1 MHIHIT
7 DYLNVYSDSFAVHL
21 ALKELNDGDVLHL
34 DGKKLRIDNSFA
46 TAQRYFLPRYS
57 NECKYYA
64 FYIENKKNIIIDGD
78 GAELVF
84 LGDVAP
90 FGFDNCENITVKNFT
105 VDYEIPYFWQAY
117 ITESCDEYFEVV
129 FDENEFPCKYDQER
143 KLFIFGKKEENNYWE
158 SAYSLACEVEESGK
172 IALNS
177 DRYFF
182 CTDKP
187 HPIYRSMSTV
197 YDCQPIGENSFRFSY
212 KDNPKHYSKGNY
224 LVLADHSRKNCNF
237 HFHRCKNIFM
247 DSIDMYNSAS
257 FGNVFLLCENISA
270 NNVNSII
277 KPNTNRKLAV
287 NADHFHCVN
296 TKGTIKISNCI
307 MSNMFDDAVNFH
319 TLFATVEKKLDEHT
333 ILLKF
338 SYLAKKVLNIFSPDE
353 KICLLNSETF
363 EKYDDYTVKK
373 CDFAG
378 DYHLLLETKEV
389 LKDIVEN
396 SFVESVDAKATAY
409 ITGCTTNNATRGML
423 VTPGKNVLIEDCVFC
438 NASCGISLNGASIIY
453 CEGTAVDGLT
463 VKNCNFENCAY
474 LYPETPAILVIPR
487 GITKGDSMYHKNL
500 TISNNIFKDGK
511 TAVKAW
517 RTENLILNNNKWNK
531 TENVDSFC
539 RTEICDNVQSDI

>member
-7 DYLNVYSDSFAVHL
+7 DYLNVYSDSFAIHR
-21 ALKELNDGDVLHL
+21 ALNELNDGDVLHL
-34 DGKKLRIDNSFA
+34 DGRKLLIDNSFA
-46 TAQRYFLPRYS
+46 TPKRYFLPRYS
-57 NECKYYA
+57 DECKYYA
-64 FYIENKKNIIIDGD
+64 FYLENKKDIVIDGD

-117 ITESCDEYFEVV
+117 ITESCDKYIEVV
-129 FDENEFPCKYDQER
+129 FDKNEFPCRYDQER
-143 KLFIFGKKEENNYWE
+143 KFFIFGKEEENHYWE
-158 SAYSLACEVEESGK
+158 SAFPLACEVEEGGK
-172 IALNS
+172 IAPYS

-187 HPIYRSMSTV
+187 HPIYHSMSTV

-307 MSNMFDDAVNFH
+307 MSNMFDDGVNLH
-319 TLFATVEKKLDEHT
+319 TLFATVKKKLNEHT

-338 SYLAKKVLNIFSPDE
+338 SYFAKKVVNIFSPDE
-353 KICLLNSETF
+353 KICLIDSETF
-363 EKYDDYTVKK
+363 EKYDNYTVEK

-389 LKDIVEN
+389 LRDIIEN
-396 SFVESVDAKATAY
+396 SFVESVDARAEAY
-409 ITGCTTNNATRGML
+409 ITGCTIGNGTRGML
-423 VTPGKNVLIEDCVFC
+423 VTPGKDVLIENCVFC
-438 NASCGISLNGASIIY
+438 NATNGISINGASSTY

-463 VKNCNFENCAY
+463 VKNCNFQNCAY
-474 LYPETPAILVIPR
+474 LDPEMPAIEVNAR
-487 GITKGDSMYHKNL
+487 GITKGDSIYHKNI

-511 TAVKAW
+511 TAVKAL
-517 RTENLILNNNKWNK
+517 RTENLILKNNEWNRI
-531 TENVDSFC
+531 ENGDLFC
-539 RTEICDNVQSDI
+539 STEICKNVQSDI